1 MSNLPR
7 RPVEPLAPPPDAFDR
22 VLTTARRRRRS
33 RGVIAASST
42 MVVVLI
48 AAASVALGASQNVSQ
63 PNVPANRGTS
73 HDNPA
78 PKPRPQMSPSPTSRS
93 KDHARTVTSKP
104 GVTAISWLRGRAV
117 DSGGNG
123 ISGLYVLPGRV
134 GMRTFN
140 SGGGTGTRTDGR
152 GYFKIVCPHAPV
164 LLSSWRINQDYS
176 GGTIGGQWG
185 ATFVGSTNGDP
196 VVPRCGLHSSVTTLS
211 AGATVTGHVND
222 TGSCVPGDDYH
233 VWLWLG
239 GNHGTTIRLVGLHSG
254 DAFTYSGLPAGT
266 HTLGLRGQTKSVPL
280 ASGATVE
287 ANVDFA
293 CDKQTPTTPATETT
307 APPVSPS
314 QPPTGAIT

>member
-1 MSNLPR
+1 
-7 RPVEPLAPPPDAFDR
+7 
-22 VLTTARRRRRS
+22 
-33 RGVIAASST
+33 VIAATST
-42 MVVVLI
+42 MAVVLI
-48 AAASVALGASQNVSQ
+48 AAASVALGASLNVSQ
-63 PNVPANRGTS
+63 PNVPANRPTS
-73 HDNPA
+73 QDNRA
-78 PKPRPQMSPSPTSRS
+78 PKPRPQISPNPTSPS
-93 KDHARTVTSKP
+93 KNHAGKVTTKP

-117 DSGGNG
+117 DSSGNG
-123 ISGLYVLPGRV
+123 ISGLYVLPGRA

-152 GYFKIVCPHAPV
+152 GYFRIVCPHAPV
-164 LLSSWRINQDYS
+164 LLSTWRINQDYS

-196 VVPRCGLHSSVTTLS
+196 VVPRCGPHPSVTTLS
-211 AGATVTGHVND
+211 AGATVTGHVNE
-222 TGSCVPGDDYH
+222 TGSCIPGDDYH

-266 HTLGLRGQTKSVPL
+266 HTLGLRGQTKSVPV

-293 CDKQTPTTPATETT
+293 CDKVTPTTAATETT

-314 QPPTGAIT
+314 EPPTGAIT